1 MSSQGVFAGPGLAIL
16 VVLLGVIGL
25 LIEPLIFLVF
35 IIVLGYYL
43 YRIEKRLSALEGP
56 PGAQNQPSK

>member
-56 PGAQNQPSK
+56 PRAQNQPSK